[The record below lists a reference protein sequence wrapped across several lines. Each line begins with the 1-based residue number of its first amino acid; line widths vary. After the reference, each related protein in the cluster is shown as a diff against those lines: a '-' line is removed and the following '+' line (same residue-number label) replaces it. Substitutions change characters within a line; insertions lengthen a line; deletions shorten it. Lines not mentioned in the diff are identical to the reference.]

1 MAHFAKL
8 TEDTN
13 VVLAVL
19 AVDNATLL
27 DENGVEQEALGQAHL
42 EKHHGWPAHL
52 WKQTS
57 YNTRKGVHKL
67 GGTPFRKNY
76 AGRGMVYDAG
86 RDAFLPTPSGYSSWI
101 LNETTGQYEAPQA
114 LPADAGSQED
124 GTQNLYEWDENTVS
138 WKKTVITP

>member
-8 TEDTN
+8 TENTN
-13 VVLAVL
+13 EVLTVL
-19 AVDNATLL
+19 TIENSMIL

-42 EKHHGWPAHL
+42 EKHHGWPANL

-57 YNTRKGVHKL
+57 YNTDKGVHKL

-86 RDAFLPTPSGYSSWI
+86 RDAFLPPPCDYASWT
-101 LNETTGQYEAPQA
+101 LNETTCQYECPE
-114 LPADAGSQED
+114 PRPVEEDAARGS
-124 GTQNLYEWDENTVS
+124 NYEWDENTVS
-138 WKKTVITP
+138 WKKIVITP

>member
-52 WKQTS
+52 WKQTTRSSALNKHS
-57 YNTRKGVHKL
+57 YC
-67 GGTPFRKNY
+67 F
-76 AGRGMVYDAG
+76 
-86 RDAFLPTPSGYSSWI
+86 
-101 LNETTGQYEAPQA
+101 
-114 LPADAGSQED
+114 
-124 GTQNLYEWDENTVS
+124 
-138 WKKTVITP
+138 